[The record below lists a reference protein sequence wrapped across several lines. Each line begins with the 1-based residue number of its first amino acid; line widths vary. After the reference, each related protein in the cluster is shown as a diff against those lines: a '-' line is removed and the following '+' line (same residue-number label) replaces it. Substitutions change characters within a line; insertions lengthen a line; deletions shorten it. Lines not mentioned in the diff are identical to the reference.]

1 MALALG
7 ILTVMAGIGYILW
20 QVHKESKGT
29 ISSVLIFILIV
40 CGPLLLLKLAGE
52 LCPTLG
58 IILGIILIAGLVFYA
73 FEILVTGDKRSK
85 DKLREMA
92 KESQQIWD
100 EVYKLP
106 LPDEDTIRAYK
117 LANKIPLYPEDCK
130 VYTDAAIEKWR
141 ISEYNKRYKEKH
153 KFVFY
158 VK

>member
-1 MALALG
+1 MALAFG

-20 QVHKESKGT
+20 QVHKESKGA
-29 ISSVLIFILIV
+29 ISGALFLILIV
-40 CGPLLLLKLAGE
+40 CGPLLLLRII
-52 LCPTLG
+52 G
-58 IILGIILIAGLVFYA
+58 IISPALCKILCIIAIAGLVLYA
-73 FEILVTGDKRSK
+73 LEILVTGDQRSK
-85 DKLREMA
+85 DKLKEMA

-130 VYTDAAIEKWR
+130 VYRDAAIEKWR

-158 VK
+158 IK